1 MKLIFMAAD
10 GPTGIQGAP
19 CFLCA
24 AKLMLLKYKA
34 LM

>member
-1 MKLIFMAAD
+1 MKLIIQAA
-10 GPTGIQGAP
+10 GGTKTPP